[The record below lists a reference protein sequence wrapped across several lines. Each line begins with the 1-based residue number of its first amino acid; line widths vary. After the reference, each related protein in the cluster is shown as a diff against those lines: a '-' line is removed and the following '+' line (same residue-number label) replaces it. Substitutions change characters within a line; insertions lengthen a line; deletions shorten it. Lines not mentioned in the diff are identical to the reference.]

1 MEYSDKDRADDVAGN
16 LALLE
21 LLRIVIGE
29 ICFSTDPAE
38 FRRRARAFEEAA
50 VRSLSGRTHF
60 EKANQATETY
70 IKEAACAQVTKI
82 MASIRHPQD
91 AGG

>member
-1 MEYSDKDRADDVAGN
+1 MEYTERDRADDIAAN

-21 LLRIVIGE
+21 LLRLAIGE
-29 ICFSTDPAE
+29 ICYSADPVE

-50 VRSLSGRTHF
+50 VTSISGRTNF
-60 EKANQATETY
+60 AKANEATETY
-70 IKEAACAQVTKI
+70 VKEAACAQVTKI

-91 AGG
+91 TGN